1 MNTKLYI
8 NLKNREE
15 IGKRVRNYIKIET
28 KKGEDKRM
36 NKIDYMRKQKALKE
50 ETTKKYF
57 EKEIKKMEEKR
68 MDKKEFIRMYKNFK
82 GEKESKKNFCYVRLP
97 EEFVKGETMT
107 MLEKINKTAYW
118 MFIEMVFE
126 TNITAGLIQNN
137 TGLLRRII
145 TNTER
150 NVGHQLTIDEIVKAI
165 NTLIGFS
172 LIKKTIIGIKILNY
186 SRFYYSA

>member
-1 MNTKLYI
+1 MNIKLYR

-15 IGKRVRNYIKIET
+15 IGKRVRNYIEFET

-36 NKIDYMRKQKALKE
+36 NK
-50 ETTKKYF
+50 
-57 EKEIKKMEEKR
+57 
-68 MDKKEFIRMYKNFK
+68 KEFIRMYKDFK
-82 GEKESKKNFCYVRLP
+82 VEKESKKNFYYVRLP
-97 EEFVKGETMT
+97 EEFIKGETMT

-126 TNITAGLIQNN
+126 TSRTAGLIQKNS
-137 TGLLRRII
+137 GLLRKII
-145 TNTER
+145 ANTER
-150 NVGHQLTIDEIVKAI
+150 NVGHKLTIDEIVKAI

-172 LIKKTIIGIKILNY
+172 LIKKTIVGMRILNY

>member
-8 NLKNREE
+8 NFKNREE
-15 IGKRVRNYIKIET
+15 IGKRVRNYIEFET

-36 NKIDYMRKQKALKE
+36 NK
-50 ETTKKYF
+50 
-57 EKEIKKMEEKR
+57 
-68 MDKKEFIRMYKNFK
+68 KEFIRMYKDFK
-82 GEKESKKNFCYVRLP
+82 VEKESKKNFCYVRLP
-97 EEFVKGETMT
+97 QEFVKGETMT

-126 TNITAGLIQNN
+126 TSRTLGIIQNN

-150 NVGHQLTIDEIVKAI
+150 NVGHKLTIDEVVKAL
-165 NTLIGFS
+165 NTLIGFR
-172 LIKKTIIGIKILNY
+172 LIKKTIIGMRILNY

>member
-1 MNTKLYI
+1 MNTKLYR

-36 NKIDYMRKQKALKE
+36 NK
-50 ETTKKYF
+50 
-57 EKEIKKMEEKR
+57 
-68 MDKKEFIRMYKNFK
+68 KEFIRMYKDFK

-97 EEFVKGETMT
+97 QEFVKGETMT

-126 TNITAGLIQNN
+126 TSRTLGLIQNN

-150 NVGHQLTIDEIVKAI
+150 NVGHKLTIDEIVKAI
-165 NTLIGFS
+165 NTLIGFR
-172 LIKKTIIGIKILNY
+172 LIKKTIIGIRILNY
-186 SRFYYSA
+186 CKFYYSA